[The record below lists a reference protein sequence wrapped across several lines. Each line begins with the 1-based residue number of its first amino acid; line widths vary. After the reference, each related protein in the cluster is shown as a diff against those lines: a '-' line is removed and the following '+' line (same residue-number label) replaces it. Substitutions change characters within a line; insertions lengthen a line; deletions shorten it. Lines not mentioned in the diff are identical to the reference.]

1 MVEQMQAILQITL
14 ITFIVFQGEV
24 RIDWLLAGQGKGE
37 PLSIGKVILV
47 HCCDGLDHLLSQDM
61 A

>member
-1 MVEQMQAILQITL
+1 MAEQMRATLRMTL

-24 RIDWLLAGQGKGE
+24 RIDWLLARQGKGE
-37 PLSIGKVILV
+37 ALSIGKVILV
-47 HCCDGLDHLLSQDM
+47 HCCDRLDHLLSQEV